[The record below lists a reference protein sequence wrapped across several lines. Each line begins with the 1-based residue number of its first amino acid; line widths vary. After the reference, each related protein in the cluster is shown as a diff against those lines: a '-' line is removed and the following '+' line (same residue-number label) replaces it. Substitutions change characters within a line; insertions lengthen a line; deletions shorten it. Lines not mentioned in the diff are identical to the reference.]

1 MLKVVALEMNI
12 VGQVFFEQIT
22 QASREYLQSIIQD
35 LEAVNEE
42 LMRFEGVMEDVD
54 QAALNRLAEI
64 STLRQTTRSSLEKG
78 GSRVRSW
85 RASA

>member
-64 STLRQTTRSSLEKG
+64 STLRQTIRSSLEKG

>member
-35 LEAVNEE
+35 LQAVNEE